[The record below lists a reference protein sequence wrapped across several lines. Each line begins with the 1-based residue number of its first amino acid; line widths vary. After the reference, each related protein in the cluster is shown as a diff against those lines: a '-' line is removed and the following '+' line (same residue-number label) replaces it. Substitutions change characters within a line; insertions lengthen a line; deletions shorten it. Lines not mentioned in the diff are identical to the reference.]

1 MVTDQDAMT
10 SDATRTPRL
19 PRVVRV
25 LVVARAVNRLGAFTL
40 PFLALLL
47 TQEHGWSTAAAGAM
61 LTGFGLAAIPSRL
74 LGGRLAET
82 RGRRTTMVLGL
93 TGCAVSQLALAGA
106 TSAAAT
112 VAAVLALGLCF
123 EIYEPPSQALIADHV
138 RLEDQPAAHGVMAAA
153 LAGSAVAAGVLA
165 TLLAGIDLRWLFV
178 ADAMSCLGCALIVLR
193 AVPPDVGGTSE
204 RGADPAL
211 PRFPAERSPW
221 RDGRLLVLLGVQTC
235 FAVVYL
241 QSTIALPLS
250 LVERG
255 QQAWTLGVLLVASA
269 LTMIVT
275 TPVMR
280 RAPFRSWT
288 RPTQLRV
295 GYLTLGAGL
304 AGYAVADSLP
314 AYVAASAVAA
324 IGDLFL
330 MGVLLTVVAG
340 LAPPHGRARYL
351 AVFGL
356 SWGIA
361 AILAPTIGIA
371 MLSGLGVGAT
381 WGLLAGGC
389 VTLGLLARTYLPP
402 ST

>member
-1 MVTDQDAMT
+1 M
-10 SDATRTPRL
+10 
-19 PRVVRV
+19 
-25 LVVARAVNRLGAFTL
+25 
-40 PFLALLL
+40 
-47 TQEHGWSTAAAGAM
+47 
-61 LTGFGLAAIPSRL
+61 
-74 LGGRLAET
+74 
-82 RGRRTTMVLGL
+82 
-93 TGCAVSQLALAGA
+93 
-106 TSAAAT
+106 
-112 VAAVLALGLCF
+112 
-123 EIYEPPSQALIADHV
+123 
-138 RLEDQPAAHGVMAAA
+138 
-153 LAGSAVAAGVLA
+153 
-165 TLLAGIDLRWLFV
+165 
-178 ADAMSCLGCALIVLR
+178 
-193 AVPPDVGGTSE
+193 
-204 RGADPAL
+204 
-211 PRFPAERSPW
+211 
-221 RDGRLLVLLGVQTC
+221 
-235 FAVVYL
+235 
-241 QSTIALPLS
+241 
-250 LVERG
+250 
-255 QQAWTLGVLLVASA
+255 ASA

-275 TPVMR
+275 APVMR

-304 AGYAVADSLP
+304 AGYAVAGSLP

-324 IGDLFL
+324 VGDLFL

-371 MLSGLGVGAT
+371 MLSGLGVAAT